1 MREVTEVCSVNYA
14 SHEKR
19 RECLLSSDAHAWL
32 LATPPNE
39 QLARRLGQ
47 FLPPFW
53 LVLKVM
59 LHETI
64 RNDDV

>member
-19 RECLLSSDAHAWL
+19 REYLLSSDAHARL

-47 FLPPFW
+47 FLPPF
-53 LVLKVM
+53 
-59 LHETI
+59 
-64 RNDDV
+64 